1 MNTITIE
8 LCKEDRARLDAILK
22 ALENRP
28 NCEGCVSA
36 AMDMSKAAQAE
47 IDAAK
52 AEAKAETP
60 TNNPPEP
67 EKPVEKAAEHPLDT
81 PPFEMDEPEAPK
93 VDREDVRRKVVELCA
108 AGKKEEVK
116 EIVKAYADAVKDIPE
131 DKLAEVLEKLN
142 KLEG

>member
-8 LCKEDRARLDAILK
+8 LCAEDRARLDAILK

-28 NCEGCVSA
+28 NCEGCVSSA
-36 AMDMSKAAQAE
+36 IEMSKAAQAE

-52 AEAKAETP
+52 AEAKASTL

-67 EKPVEKAAEHPLDT
+67 EKPEETPAEHPLDAA
-81 PPFEMDEPEAPK
+81 PIDVPE
-93 VDREDVRRKVVELCA
+93 VDAGELRAEVQRKVVTLCA
-108 AGKKEEVK
+108 AGKKAEVK
-116 EIVKAYADAVKDIPE
+116 AIVTAYADKVSDIPNG
-131 DKLAEVLEKLN
+131 KLAEALEKLN